1 MADARLPATGTA
13 GTYGNTTYHPVITTD
28 AYGRV
33 TTVTNTL
40 IQSATTSVSG
50 IVQLTDSISSTS
62 TTTAATPNS
71 VKTAYDY
78 AQSAFTKANQTA
90 QLAFTTVSANGTSLA
105 ADANTDTLT
114 ITAAT
119 ANGVFINADAA
130 TDALDIGLRNSG
142 VTAGTYGNTTTAV
155 TITVDAFG
163 RITSVSNAAI
173 SAGATLGDVL
183 ALSIAL
189 G

>member
-1 MADARLPATGTA
+1 M
-13 GTYGNTTYHPVITTD
+13 
-28 AYGRV
+28 
-33 TTVTNTL
+33 
-40 IQSATTSVSG
+40 
-50 IVQLTDSISSTS
+50 QLTDSISSTS

-78 AQSAFTKANQTA
+78 AQGAFTKANQTA
-90 QLAFTTVSANGTSLA
+90 QLAFTTVSANGTSLV
-105 ADANTDTLT
+105 ADANNDTLT
-114 ITAAT
+114 ITAAS
-119 ANGVFINADAA
+119 ANGIFINSDAG

-142 VTAGTYGNTTTAV
+142 VTSGTYGNTTTAV

-173 SAGATLGDVL
+173 SAGASIGDVL

>member
-1 MADARLPATGTA
+1 MM
-13 GTYGNTTYHPVITTD
+13 
-28 AYGRV
+28 
-33 TTVTNTL
+33 
-40 IQSATTSVSG
+40 
-50 IVQLTDSISSTS
+50 
-62 TTTAATPNS
+62 
-71 VKTAYDY
+71 
-78 AQSAFTKANQTA
+78 KA
-90 QLAFTTVSANGTSLA
+90 
-105 ADANTDTLT
+105 TLT
-114 ITAAT
+114 KTNFNKDRRNLVQYGSRSIVYVNCPLNDVADRFAT